1 MARSLKYQLPVMVLS
16 QRLLHIS
23 VLMGALWLCLAA
35 AHDILEVDADAT
47 MTATVEVPTAKEV
60 EELGWKIEAQLALMN
75 EAHEHL
81 IRIETLTRCPAED
94 IRDTP
99 GRAWPRGPQ
108 EDKEKREQ
116 QRWRWCKS
124 VPELVF
130 PSGQVP
136 DWDFEA
142 LYTMNWTNVDDAYA
156 QRFQWRTRHCGKL
169 NKSEIFSLQRHLLM
183 MLWSFNSFADQPIP
197 CVALEQGQR
206 SMQFI
211 FKEMAAEFPKKQCD
225 YSIDDFFKLANS
237 SMHGLRVE
245 QPLNPQTPPWYGS
258 GIVLRPND
266 ELETIRYM
274 P

>member
-1 MARSLKYQLPVMVLS
+1 MGLS

-60 EELGWKIEAQLALMN
+60 EELGWKIEAQLALMH

-99 GRAWPRGPQ
+99 GRAWPGGPQ

-169 NKSEIFSLQRHLLM
+169 NKTLQ
-183 MLWSFNSFADQPIP
+183 
-197 CVALEQGQR
+197 QGQR

-225 YSIDDFFKLANS
+225 YTTQSANAAVVWEWNCLASKRRAGDDTIYALDAGPEVVIQLSIVSL
-237 SMHGLRVE
+237 
-245 QPLNPQTPPWYGS
+245 PQDKA
-258 GIVLRPND
+258 I
-266 ELETIRYM
+266 
-274 P
+274 